1 MNIDVIYDMPFIFT
15 LYYDTLVSVVY
26 LYIYINIRYPD
37 LLGVNLN
44 NMNKMFKLSNFKAK

>member
-44 NMNKMFKLSNFKAK
+44 NMNKMFKLSNFRAK